1 MAVVYI
7 YFHIFPGAGEHT
19 KINNILNINIISQTI
34 SKIKILH
41 NCMYIII
48 NKN

>member
-19 KINNILNINIISQTI
+19 KINNIFNIISQTI

-41 NCMYIII
+41 NCMYVII